1 MLDKNLKHYEHTQ
14 KINVSYLDLLSY
26 SGWNGMIY
34 LYEKAQELSE
44 IKERLKKRISEM
56 RIMENQE
63 SWQSFNFTKRKVTN
77 K

>member
-44 IKERLKKRISEM
+44 IKERLKKRISE
-56 RIMENQE
+56 
-63 SWQSFNFTKRKVTN
+63 
-77 K
+77 